1 MISRIAKLEYIQS
14 AKHIDAF
21 LISSPS
27 SVKYF
32 SGYFFYFEHGSSPFH
47 LLPAILMIDRSG
59 DASLVIADNEM
70 GQSDFVDP
78 KIRLRAYESYT
89 YEKAPDPAE
98 ECLSKIVDFIRTNK
112 LEAARIGI
120 EGDQFPF
127 VIAEKLAELFP
138 GIEWKDIKEEVSRLK
153 SVKDPDEIECIR
165 RAAALSDIGQ
175 QAVVEFAREGMTELE
190 LFAIVHG
197 EIEKAVGTRVPLMS
211 DLSTGSNTN
220 SGGGIPTNKKIKSGD
235 LILSDFQACLQGYWG
250 DSCSTIVVGSATED
264 QKKTWKLVHEAL
276 DIGINAIRPGVEARE
291 VDRLMRAHI
300 GNYPH
305 HSGHGVG
312 TSYHEG
318 PRITPYNSTQL
329 IPGMIIA
336 LEPAIYKQHWGIR
349 LEHLMLVHAS
359 GAELITKFKHRLEI

>member
-1 MISRIAKLEYIQS
+1 MISRIAKLEHIQS

-59 DASLVIADNEM
+59 DASLVIADNEI

-78 KIRLRAYESYT
+78 KITLRTYESYT
-89 YEKAPDPAE
+89 YEKAPDPSG
-98 ECLSKIVDFIRTNK
+98 ECLTKIVEFIRTNK

-175 QAVVEFAREGMTELE
+175 QAVVGFAREGMTELE

-276 DIGINAIRPGVEARE
+276 DIGINAIKPGVEARE

-318 PRITPYNSTQL
+318 PRITPYNSTKL
-329 IPGMIIA
+329 VPGMTIA